1 MTKNASLVKLGTRR
15 PITPEEKHLWAEMA
29 QLLLLEAL
37 SESSGWSSKDLIF
50 HGGTALHLAWSSPRF
65 SEDLDF
71 LMNRDL
77 LATMGD
83 TMRGAVERMQRHILR
98 LDAGLKVEL
107 KDKSSS
113 RMGRFTIAL
122 SKVGVIGKAIVKS
135 EFWGVNDEY
144 LAQYKMSQRV
154 PIMPESMTANGMLV
168 RLHCPLPTAT
178 MDSIFVDKLVAM
190 ANRPYTK
197 WRDIFD
203 LWWISQN
210 REFVQP
216 DDEVLAQRVRDYA
229 SAYRTDPNSD
239 GHEERA
245 VEEAS
250 IEALAWRL
258 RSYASRIN
266 TEEQILLAEEELR
279 RFLVDYTGKT
289 RTCFSIRDVRDMV
302 AHAVASTERVA
313 SLIDELNE
321 VETAHASQPR
331 MRHRG

>member
-1 MTKNASLVKLGTRR
+1 MRQLIKLASRR
-15 PITPEEKHLWAEMA
+15 PITAEEKHLWAEMA

-37 SESSGWSSKDLIF
+37 SESSGWTSKDLVF

-98 LDAGLKVEL
+98 LDAGIKVEL
-107 KDKSSS
+107 KDKSSP

-122 SKVGVIGKAIVKS
+122 SKAGVIGKAIVKS

-144 LAQYKMSQRV
+144 LAQYKVSPRV
-154 PIMPESMTANGMLV
+154 PIMPESMTVNGMLV

-178 MDSIFVDKLVAM
+178 LDSIFVDKLVAM

-210 REFVQP
+210 HEFARP
-216 DDEVLAQRVRDYA
+216 AEETLAQRVEAYA
-229 SAYRTDPNSD
+229 CAYRTDPNSD
-239 GHEERA
+239 GEEDST
-245 VEEAS
+245 VGEAS
-250 IEALAWRL
+250 VETLGGRL
-258 RSYASRIN
+258 RDYASRIN

-289 RTCFSIRDVRDMV
+289 RTSFSIRDVRDMV
-302 AHAVASTERVA
+302 ANAVETAERVA
-313 SLIDELNE
+313 SLIDERNDIL
-321 VETAHASQPR
+321 VEDAPR
-331 MRHRG
+331 RRERQTG